1 MSWVNRL
8 RALFRRDQLDR
19 DLADELRF
27 HVEMRTRENVAAGM
41 SPEEARETALRQF
54 GNVGSLQEQTR
65 DAWGFVWLEALGQ
78 DLKYGLRMLAKTPGF
93 TAVAVLTLALGIGAN
108 TAIFSLV
115 HAVLLKA
122 LPVAHPEELVLLRWE
137 SPYVKT
143 DYLPYPTFKQLRDNS
158 QAFDGMVAFYSPE
171 LATSVDGAPG
181 MAAGELV
188 SGNFFSMLGVQPT
201 VGRTFTLDEDRVP
214 GGDPVA
220 MISYGYWKR
229 QFGLDP
235 AAVGKSITL
244 NGVPFSIVGVT
255 PPGFDGVT
263 VGDTR
268 DIWIP
273 MMMQAQVMD
282 GRSLLDDPKGWFFQI
297 IARRKSGVS
306 LDQASANLNVT
317 YQQIARQETGAR
329 MSAQEERDLARQK
342 IELLPA
348 SKGLSDV
355 RDRFAQPLLVLMA
368 LVSLVLLIAC
378 ANVASLLLART
389 SARQKEMAVRAALG
403 AGRVRL
409 VRQLLTESLLLGMLG
424 GVAGFLLARYA
435 DDLLLALP
443 LVDGGRL
450 VLTLQPNATILI
462 FTALI
467 AVMAAFLFG
476 SAPAWDAARTDL
488 NAALNSSTRGVVT
501 GTGSGR
507 SRWTLRSLVVIGEV
521 ALSLLLL
528 AGAGMLLRSLQRLR
542 DVNPGFNPDGV
553 LLFGVDPALVGYRE
567 DRIVNFYERLA
578 DDVAALPGVRS
589 VGLAAVPPISPGQ
602 WRTGVFVQGHLPGA
616 NEDTT
621 VAWNLISP
629 YLFRTLEIPLLQGR
643 DFTPQDDST
652 APKVAIVN
660 QAMAQFYFGNQSA
673 IGKRFSFIRPGGG
686 EIEIIGVVGDTKY
699 AGLRDATGR
708 MLYLPYLQ
716 APVGSSTVGMTL
728 EIRTAG
734 NSEGLVGAVRQTIRE
749 VNSHVPIRGYMTLA
763 QEVDNSLSQERVVVQ
778 LSSFFGLLALLLAS
792 LGLYGVMAYAV
803 ARRTG
808 EIGVRMA
815 LGAPRSQVLWM
826 VLRESLEIV
835 GLGVLIGIPLVLV
848 FSRLISSQLYGVRRG
863 DPLTI
868 CISIVLQ
875 AVIAAIA
882 TYIPARRATRVD
894 PMVALRYE

>member
-1 MSWVNRL
+1 MGPLW
-8 RALFRRDQLDR
+8 
-19 DLADELRF
+19 
-27 HVEMRTRENVAAGM
+27 
-41 SPEEARETALRQF
+41 
-54 GNVGSLQEQTR
+54 QEIR
-65 DAWGFVWLEALGQ
+65 
-78 DLKYGLRMLAKTPGF
+78 YGLRQLGRNRGF
-93 TAVAVLTLALGIGAN
+93 TAVAISTLALGIGAN
-108 TAIFSLV
+108 TAIFSLIN
-115 HAVLLKA
+115 AVLLKT

-137 SPYVKT
+137 SPHVKT

-158 QAFDGMVAFYSPE
+158 QAFDGMFAFCS
-171 LATSVDGAPG
+171 LAVATSVDGATS
-181 MAAGELV
+181 MAAGQLV

-201 VGRTFTLDEDRVP
+201 VGRTFTFDEDRIP

-220 MISYGYWKR
+220 VISYRYWKR

-235 AAVGKSITL
+235 AAVGKPLTL
-244 NGVPFSIVGVT
+244 NGVPFTIIGVT
-255 PPGFDGVT
+255 PPGFEGVT
-263 VGDTR
+263 VGDPR
-268 DIWIP
+268 DIWVP
-273 MMMQAQVMD
+273 MMMQAPVMD

-297 IARRKSGVS
+297 MARRRSVVS
-306 LDQASANLNVT
+306 LVQASANLNVT

-329 MSAQEERDLARQK
+329 MTPQVERELASQN

-368 LVSLVLLIAC
+368 LVGLVLLIAC
-378 ANVASLLLART
+378 SNVASLLLARA

-403 AGRVRL
+403 AGRLRL
-409 VRQLLTESLLLGMLG
+409 VRQLFTESLLLAMLG
-424 GVAGFLLARYA
+424 GGAGLLLARYA

-443 LVDGGRL
+443 LVNGGRL
-450 VLTLQPNATILI
+450 VLSLQPDTTILI

-467 AVMAAFLFG
+467 ATMAAFLFG
-476 SAPAWDAARTDL
+476 SAPSWDTARVDL
-488 NAALNSSTRGVVT
+488 NAALNSNTRGVVT

-507 SRWTLRSLVVIGEV
+507 SRWSLRKLVVMGEV
-521 ALSLLLL
+521 ALSLVLL
-528 AGAGMLLRSLQRLR
+528 AGAGMLLRSLERLR
-542 DVNPGFNPDGV
+542 GVNPGFNPDGV

-567 DRIVNFYERLA
+567 NRIVNFYKRLA
-578 DDVAALPGVRS
+578 DVASAVPGVRS
-589 VGLAAVPPISPGQ
+589 AGLAAVPPISLGQ

-629 YLFRTLEIPLLQGR
+629 NLFRTLEIPMLQGR
-643 DFTPQDDST
+643 DFTPQDDSA

-660 QAMAQFYFGNQSA
+660 HAMARFYFSNQSA
-673 IGKRFSFIRPGGG
+673 IGKRLSFAGPGGG

-716 APVGSSTVGMTL
+716 APAGSSTVGMTL

-734 NSEGLVGAVRQTIRE
+734 NPQGLVGAVRQAIRE
-749 VNSHVPIRGYMTLA
+749 VDSHVPIRGYMTLVR
-763 QEVDNSLSQERVVVQ
+763 EVDNSLAQERAVAQ
-778 LSSFFGLLALLLAS
+778 LASFFGLLALLLAA
-792 LGLYGVMAYAV
+792 LGLYGVMAYTV
-803 ARRTG
+803 AWRTG
-808 EIGVRMA
+808 EIGVRMV
-815 LGAPRSQVLWM
+815 LGARGSQVLWM

-835 GLGVLIGIPLVLV
+835 GLGVLIGIPLVVV
-848 FSRLISSQLYGVRRG
+848 FSRLISSQLYGVRQG

-875 AVIAAIA
+875 AIIAAIA
-882 TYIPARRATRVD
+882 TYIPTRRATKVD

>member
-1 MSWVNRL
+1 MGPLWQEIRYGQ
-8 RALFRRDQLDR
+8 RQLGR
-19 DLADELRF
+19 
-27 HVEMRTRENVAAGM
+27 N
-41 SPEEARETALRQF
+41 
-54 GNVGSLQEQTR
+54 
-65 DAWGFVWLEALGQ
+65 
-78 DLKYGLRMLAKTPGF
+78 PGF

-108 TAIFSLV
+108 TAIFSLIN
-115 HAVLLKA
+115 AVLLKA

-137 SPYVKT
+137 SPHVKT

-158 QAFDGMVAFYSPE
+158 QAFDGMFAFCSLA
-171 LATSVDGAPG
+171 LATSVDGAPS
-181 MAAGELV
+181 MAEGQLV

-201 VGRTFTLDEDRVP
+201 VGRTFTFDEDRIP

-220 MISYGYWKR
+220 VISYRYWKR
-229 QFGLDP
+229 QFGLDL

-244 NGVPFSIVGVT
+244 NGVPFTIVGVT
-255 PPGFDGVT
+255 PPGFEGVT

-297 IARRKSGVS
+297 MARRRPVVS
-306 LDQASANLNVT
+306 LVQASANLNVT

-329 MSAQEERDLARQK
+329 MTPQVERDLANQK

-355 RDRFAQPLLVLMA
+355 RNRFAQPLLVLMA
-368 LVSLVLLIAC
+368 LVGLVLLIAC
-378 ANVASLLLART
+378 SNVASLLLARA

-409 VRQLLTESLLLGMLG
+409 VRQLFTESLLLAMLG
-424 GVAGFLLARYA
+424 GVAGLLLARYA

-443 LVDGGRL
+443 LVNGGRL
-450 VLTLQPNATILI
+450 VLSLQPDTTILI

-467 AVMAAFLFG
+467 AMMAAFLFG
-476 SAPAWDAARTDL
+476 SAPAWDTARIDL
-488 NAALNSSTRGVVT
+488 NAALNANTRGVVT

-507 SRWTLRSLVVIGEV
+507 SRWSLRKLVVMGEV

-528 AGAGMLLRSLQRLR
+528 AGAGMLLQSLQRLR
-542 DVNPGFNPDGV
+542 EVNPGFNPDGV

-567 DRIVNFYERLA
+567 NRIVNFYKRLA
-578 DDVAALPGVRS
+578 DDAAALPGVRS
-589 VGLAAVPPISPGQ
+589 VGLAAVPPISLGQ

-629 YLFRTLEIPLLQGR
+629 NLFRTLEIPLLQGR
-643 DFTPQDDST
+643 DFTPQDDSA

-660 QAMAQFYFGNQSA
+660 QAMARFYFSNQSA
-673 IGKRFSFIRPGGG
+673 IGKRLSFAGPGGG
-686 EIEIIGVVGDTKY
+686 EIEIIGVVGDTNY
-699 AGLRDATGR
+699 AGLRDTTGR

-716 APVGSSTVGMTL
+716 APAGSSTVGMTL

-734 NSEGLVGAVRQTIRE
+734 NPEGLVGAVRQAIRE
-749 VNSHVPIRGYMTLA
+749 VDNHVPIRGYMTLA
-763 QEVDNSLSQERVVVQ
+763 REVDNSLAQERVVAQ
-778 LSSFFGLLALLLAS
+778 LSSFFGLLALLLVS
-792 LGLYGVMAYAV
+792 LGLYGVMAYTV

-808 EIGVRMA
+808 EIGVRMV
-815 LGAPRSQVLWM
+815 LGARGSQVLWM

-848 FSRLISSQLYGVRRG
+848 FSRLISSQLYGVRQG

-875 AVIAAIA
+875 AIIAAIA
-882 TYIPARRATRVD
+882 TYIPARRATKVD